1 MPTQAQFSR
10 FALTEE
16 QWRVGDSVGTE
27 GLPSTQVTQP
37 FPSAITTGPQ
47 CSRYSLLQLTLHILL
62 TALLLAVT
70 SSALGPPRLDD
81 STTSTG
87 IQYEYPA
94 SNRGTTEPFER
105 LSVGDYDTLR
115 T

>member
-16 QWRVGDSVGTE
+16 QWRLGDSVGTE
-27 GLPSTQVTQP
+27 RLPSTQVTQP
-37 FPSAITTGPQ
+37 FPSAITTGPP

-62 TALLLAVT
+62 TALLLAFA
-70 SSALGPPRLDD
+70 SSALGPPWPDD

-87 IQYEYPA
+87 IQHEFPTP
-94 SNRGTTEPFER
+94 NRGITEPFER

-115 T
+115 M